1 MPLLTIDQ
9 AKQILN
15 LIIKTKR
22 DFNACITGDNGAEP
36 IVVKCAKRTTIGGA

>member
-22 DFNACITGDNGAEP
+22 DFNALHTGPVATCHYL
-36 IVVKCAKRTTIGGA
+36 VQ